1 MEVALLA
8 QPIETRVALIE
19 NRQERTEK
27 DVSALGT
34 KIDKL
39 ILSALCAAVLLLVQI
54 ILTANGLLHPHG
66 G

>member
-1 MEVALLA
+1 VLESR
-8 QPIETRVALIE
+8 QTRNEEDIAAIA
-19 NRQERTEK
+19 K
-27 DVSALGT
+27 

-39 ILSALCAAVLLLVQI
+39 ILSALCAAVLLIVQI